1 MNDFLAKPVYPDTLY
16 TVLARYLPGT
26 MLSASNVPEKIDEP
40 VISDEFLQKMD
51 VLRELLSKGDIEAT
65 RLFNRLQTDL
75 KRHYPTEQE
84 QLRHALA
91 AFNFDAALTI
101 ADRLKK

>member
-1 MNDFLAKPVYPDTLY
+1 
-16 TVLARYLPGT
+16 
-26 MLSASNVPEKIDEP
+26 
-40 VISDEFLQKMD
+40 MD

-101 ADRLKK
+101 AERLKK